1 MKVKNRN
8 TKREKRVM
16 KMRLRVALFIVLF
29 IGIVLAVFQYFKFVS
44 ATVYEESV
52 SHLTE
57 VFHQS
62 DNMLRELIN
71 KNLTYLHM
79 WGENLQNTS
88 SEDEICDYIEKAQED
103 AGFLEFYFLSTEGNY
118 KKVTGETGYLGLQEN
133 IEEDI
138 RQGNDVI
145 TNVAIPGKSQ
155 MLVFATPKAHGSYQG
170 FEYDAIAIAYE
181 NSDIVD
187 VLDISAF
194 NGNAQSYIVHP
205 DGRVVVDH
213 SSESWGNVYNFFGI
227 LREHSDMSEKAI
239 HKLSEKFKAG
249 CTDAMMVNLD
259 GRNYYLV
266 YEKSD
271 IQDWIF
277 LGLVQ
282 ADIVNAGMNS
292 LQRSTIVLVSV
303 VVLCIAAFLI
313 SLIIQKGRIN
323 LRKKDTEI
331 LYRDEL
337 FQKLSMNVD
346 DVFLML
352 DAKTY
357 QADYVSPNAEKLL
370 GITAEQIR
378 KDIYVLKRL
387 HLEKS
392 EDSEKNHLEEIQTHE
407 QREWDF
413 ESVHLKTG
421 EKRWFHNVAMGSEIN
436 GEKKYILV
444 MSDRTSDWK
453 MNQALSEAVRA
464 AETAN
469 RAKSTF
475 LSNMSHD
482 IRTPMNAII
491 GFTTLAVS
499 NIDDKKRVRDYLG
512 KILSSSNHL
521 LSLINDILDMSR
533 IESGKIHLEETE
545 VSLSDVLHDLKTII
559 SGQIHAKQ
567 LELYMDAMD
576 VANEDVYCDKT
587 RLNQV
592 LLNLLSNA
600 VKFTPA
606 GGTVSV
612 RLKQYPGTVKGRE
625 LYEIR
630 VKDNG
635 IGMSSEFVQKIF
647 SPFERERTSTVS
659 RTQGTGLGMAIT
671 KNIVDMMGGTIEVR
685 TEQGKGTEFI
695 VRLPFRI
702 QAKHQHIEKIAE
714 LEGLKALV
722 VDDDFNTCDSVTKML
737 VRVGMRSEWT
747 LSGKEAVLRA
757 RQSMELGDAFHAY
770 IIDWRLPD
778 MNGIEVTRQIRSLG
792 DDTPII
798 ILTAYD
804 WSDIEAEA
812 REAGVTA
819 FCAKPMFMSDIR
831 DTLMTAIGQRQVEQE
846 DTILP
851 EASLDFKGKCI
862 LLVEDNG
869 LNSEIAMEILNEYG
883 FLVDTAE
890 NGAEAVEKV
899 KNSTPGNYDLVLM
912 DVQMPVMNGYE
923 ATKQIRALADP
934 ALAGITILAMTANA
948 FEEDKKNAMECGMD
962 GFLSKPIVIEELIR
976 TLQKNLNQVS
986 GVSEKPRK

>member
-1 MKVKNRN
+1 MRRMNIKNHN
-8 TKREKRVM
+8 TNREKAVM
-16 KMRLRVALFIVLF
+16 RNRLRIAVFIAVLA
-29 IGIVLAVFQYFKFVS
+29 GIVLMVFQYFRFVS
-44 ATVYEESV
+44 KTIYDESV

-62 DNMLRELIN
+62 DNMLRELTD

-79 WGENLQNTS
+79 WGENLQDIS
-88 SEDEICDYIEKAQED
+88 GEDEIRDYAKKAQED
-103 AGFLEFYFLSTEGNY
+103 AGFLDFFFLSADGNY
-118 KKVTGETGYLGLQEN
+118 KMVTGETGYLGLQEN
-133 IEEDI
+133 IEEEI

-145 TNVAIPGKSQ
+145 ANAAVPGKSQ
-155 MLVFATPKAHGSYQG
+155 LLVFATPKAHGIYQG

-194 NGNAQSYIVHP
+194 DGNAQSLIVHP
-205 DGRVVVDH
+205 DGRVVIDH
-213 SSESWGNVYNFFGI
+213 SSESWGNVYNFFGL
-227 LREHSDMSEKAI
+227 LREHSDMSEKE
-239 HKLSEKFKAG
+239 LNELLEKFKAG
-249 CTDAMMVNLD
+249 RTDAMLLNLD
-259 GRNYYLV
+259 GGNYYLV

-271 IQDWIF
+271 IQDWVF
-277 LGLVQ
+277 LGLVK
-282 ADIVNAGMNS
+282 ADIVNASMNN
-292 LQRSTIVLVSV
+292 LQFTTILLVGA

-313 SLIIQKGRIN
+313 SLIIQKNRTN
-323 LRKKDTEI
+323 LRRKDTEI
-331 LYRDEL
+331 QYRDEL

-357 QADYVSPNAEKLL
+357 NADYVSPNVEKLL
-370 GITAEQIR
+370 GITVEQIS
-378 KDIYVLKRL
+378 KDIHVLGKL
-387 HLEKS
+387 HP
-392 EDSEKNHLEEIQTHE
+392 EDSKDSQKNYLKEIPVHE
-407 QREWDF
+407 QQEWDF
-413 ESVHLKTG
+413 ESIHRKTG
-421 EKRWFHNVAMGSEIN
+421 ERRWFHNIVMCSEVN
-436 GEKKYILV
+436 GKKKYILV
-444 MSDRTSDWK
+444 MSDRTSDRK
-453 MNQALSEAVRA
+453 MNQALSEAVHA

-469 RAKSTF
+469 RAKSIF

-499 NIDDKKRVRDYLG
+499 NIDDKKRVEDYLG
-512 KILSSSNHL
+512 KILSSSKHL

-545 VSLSDVLHDLKTII
+545 VCLSDVLHDLKTII

-576 VANEDVYCDKT
+576 VTNEDVYCDKL

-612 RLKQYPGTVKGRE
+612 RLRQYPGKVKGSE
-625 LYEIR
+625 LYEFR

-635 IGMSSEFVQKIF
+635 IGMSQEFVQKIF

-671 KNIVDMMGGTIEVR
+671 KNIVDMMGGTIEVQ

-702 QAKHQHIEKIAE
+702 QSEHQRIEKIAE

-804 WSDIEAEA
+804 WSDIEVEA
-812 REAGVTA
+812 RAAGVTA
-819 FCAKPMFMSDIR
+819 FCAKPLFMSDIR
-831 DTLMTAIGQRQVEQE
+831 ETLMAAIGQKQARAE

-851 EASLDFKGKCI
+851 AADSDFRGRCI
-862 LLVEDNG
+862 LLVEDNE
-869 LNSEIAMEILNEYG
+869 LNSEIAVEILKEYG

-899 KNSTPGNYDLVLM
+899 KNSKPGNYDLVLM

-923 ATKQIRALADP
+923 ATKQIRALTDP

-948 FEEDKKNAMECGMD
+948 FDEDRKRALKCGMN
-962 GFLSKPIVIEELIR
+962 GFLSKPIVIEELLS
-976 TLQKNLNQVS
+976 TLQNNLTF
-986 GVSEKPRK
+986 

>member
-1 MKVKNRN
+1 MDIKNHNEGR
-8 TKREKRVM
+8 KKPVRSKQLKAAV
-16 KMRLRVALFIVLF
+16 FIA
-29 IGIVLAVFQYFKFVS
+29 VLAGIILLVFQYFGFVS
-44 ATVYEESV
+44 KTIYEESV

-57 VFHQS
+57 IFHQS
-62 DNMLRELIN
+62 DNMLRELTE

-79 WGENLQNTS
+79 WGENLQNTA
-88 SEDEICDYIEKAQED
+88 SEEEIRDYIKKAQED
-103 AGFLEFYFLSTEGNY
+103 AGFLEFYFLSADGNY
-118 KKVTGETGYLGLQEN
+118 KMATGETGYLGLQEN
-133 IEEDI
+133 VEEKI

-145 TNVAIPGKSQ
+145 TNAAVPGKAQ
-155 MLVFATPKAHGSYQG
+155 MLVFATPRAHGIYQG
-170 FEYDAIAIAYE
+170 FEYDAIGIAYE

-194 NGNAQSYIVHP
+194 DGNAQSFIIHP
-205 DGRVVVDH
+205 DGRIVVDH
-213 SSESWGNVYNFFGI
+213 SSESWGNVYNFFGV
-227 LREHSDMSEKAI
+227 LRDHSDMSEKEI
-239 HKLSEKFKAG
+239 LELSEKFKAG
-249 CTDAMMVNLD
+249 DTDAMLLNLD

-282 ADIVNAGMNS
+282 ADIVNASMNN
-292 LQRSTIVLVSV
+292 LQRSTIILVSV
-303 VVLCIAAFLI
+303 VVFCIAALLI
-313 SLIIQKGRIN
+313 SLIIQKGRTN

-357 QADYVSPNAEKLL
+357 QADYVSQNVEKLL
-370 GITAEQIR
+370 GITVEQIR
-378 KDIYVLKRL
+378 KDICILGKL
-387 HLEKS
+387 HPEES
-392 EDSEKNHLEEIQTHE
+392 EDSEKNYLKEIQVYE
-407 QREWDF
+407 QREWNF
-413 ESVHLKTG
+413 ECVHQKTG
-421 EKRWFHNVAMGSEIN
+421 EKRWFYIVAMGSEVN

-444 MSDRTSDWK
+444 MSDRTSEWK

-499 NIDDKKRVRDYLG
+499 NIDDRKRVRDYLG

-533 IESGKIHLEETE
+533 IESGKLHLEETE

-576 VANEDVYCDKT
+576 VTNEDVYCDKT

-612 RLKQYPGTVKGRE
+612 RIRQCPGTVKGSE

-635 IGMSSEFVQKIF
+635 IGMSQEFVQKIF

-671 KNIVDMMGGTIEVR
+671 KNIVNMMGGTIEVQ

-695 VRLPFRI
+695 VRLPLRI
-702 QAKHQHIEKIAE
+702 QSEHQRIEKIAE

-757 RQSMELGDAFHAY
+757 RQSIELGDAFHAY

-804 WSDIEAEA
+804 WTDIEVEA
-812 REAGVTA
+812 RAAGVTA

-831 DTLMTAIGQRQVEQE
+831 ETLMTAIGQSQAEPE
-846 DTILP
+846 DSVLP
-851 EASLDFKGKCI
+851 AAGTDFRGKCI
-862 LLVEDNG
+862 LIVEDNE
-869 LNSEIAMEILNEYG
+869 LNSEIALEILNEYG

-899 KNSTPGNYDLVLM
+899 KNSKPGNYDLVLM

-923 ATKQIRALADP
+923 ATRQIRALDDP
-934 ALAGITILAMTANA
+934 ALAGIKILAMTANA
-948 FEEDKKNAMECGMD
+948 FDEDRKKALECGMD
-962 GFLSKPIVIEELIR
+962 GFLSKPIVIEELIDA
-976 TLQKNLNQVS
+976 LHDNLLD
-986 GVSEKPRK
+986 

>member
-1 MKVKNRN
+1 MDIKNHNKGR
-8 TKREKRVM
+8 KRTVMGKRF
-16 KMRLRVALFIVLF
+16 RIAAFI
-29 IGIVLAVFQYFKFVS
+29 AVFACIILLIFQYFRFVS
-44 ATVYEESV
+44 KTVYEESV

-62 DNMLRELIN
+62 DNMLRELTD

-79 WGENLQNTS
+79 WGENLQNIP
-88 SEDEICDYIEKAQED
+88 SEDEIRDYIQKAQED
-103 AGFLEFYFLSTEGNY
+103 AGFVEFYFLSADGNY
-118 KKVTGETGYLGLQEN
+118 KVVTGNTGYLGLQEN
-133 IEEDI
+133 IEEEI
-138 RQGNDVI
+138 RQGKDVI
-145 TNVAIPGKSQ
+145 ANAAVPGKSQ
-155 MLVFATPKAHGSYQG
+155 LLVFATPKAHGIYQG

-181 NSDIVD
+181 NSDIVN
-187 VLDISAF
+187 VLDISVF
-194 NGNAQSYIVHP
+194 NGNAQSFVVHP

-213 SSESWGNVYNFFGI
+213 SSASWGNVYNFFGF
-227 LREHSDMSEKAI
+227 LREHSDMSEKEVNE
-239 HKLSEKFKAG
+239 LLDKFKAG
-249 CTDAMMVNLD
+249 RTDAMLLNLD
-259 GRNYYLV
+259 GRSYYLV

-271 IQDWIF
+271 IQDWMF

-282 ADIVNAGMNS
+282 ADIVNDSMNS
-292 LQRSTIVLVSV
+292 LQRSTILLVSA
-303 VVLCIAAFLI
+303 VVLCIAAFSI
-313 SLIIQKGRIN
+313 SLVIQKSRIN
-323 LRKKDTEI
+323 LKKKDTEI

-357 QADYVSPNAEKLL
+357 HADYVSPNVENLL
-370 GITAEQIR
+370 GITVEQIR
-378 KDIYVLKRL
+378 KDINILGKL
-387 HLEKS
+387 HIAEQG
-392 EDSEKNHLEEIQTHE
+392 DPEKNYLEEIQVNG

-413 ESVHLKTG
+413 EYVHLRTG
-421 EKRWFHNVAMGSEIN
+421 EKRRFHNIAMGSEVN
-436 GEKKYILV
+436 GKKKYILV
-444 MSDRTSDWK
+444 MSDRTADWK

-559 SGQIHAKQ
+559 SGQIYAKQ
-567 LELYMDAMD
+567 LDLYMDAMD
-576 VANEDVYCDKT
+576 VTNEDVYCDKT

-606 GGTVSV
+606 GGTISV
-612 RLKQYPGTVKGRE
+612 RLKQFPGTVKDSG

-635 IGMSSEFVQKIF
+635 IGMSTEFVKKIF

-671 KNIVDMMGGTIEVR
+671 KNIVDMMGGTIEVQ

-702 QAKHQHIEKIAE
+702 QFKQHQTEKIAE

-737 VRVGMRSEWT
+737 VRIGMRSEWT

-798 ILTAYD
+798 ILTAYE
-804 WSDIEAEA
+804 WSDIEVEA
-812 REAGVTA
+812 RAAGVTA

-831 DTLMTAIGQRQVEQE
+831 DTLMIAIGQMQAEAE
-846 DTILP
+846 DIRPL
-851 EASLDFKGKCI
+851 ASGSDFRGRCI
-862 LLVEDNG
+862 LLVEDNE
-869 LNSEIAMEILNEYG
+869 LNSEITVEILNGYG
-883 FLVDTAE
+883 CQVDTAV
-890 NGAEAVEKV
+890 NGAEAVKKI
-899 KNSTPGNYDLVLM
+899 KNSKPGDYELVLM

-923 ATKQIRALADP
+923 ATRQIRALNDP

-948 FEEDKKNAMECGMD
+948 FDEDKKKALECGMD
-962 GFLSKPIVIEELIR
+962 GFLTKPIVIDELIGV
-976 TLQKNLNQVS
+976 LQKNL
-986 GVSEKPRK
+986 KK

>member
-1 MKVKNRN
+1 MAV
-8 TKREKRVM
+8 VCI
-16 KMRLRVALFIVLF
+16 AVLV
-29 IGIVLAVFQYFKFVS
+29 GIVLGVFRYFRFVS
-44 ATVYEESV
+44 KTVYEESV

-62 DNMLRELIN
+62 DNMMRELTD
-71 KNLTYLHM
+71 KNLTYLHI
-79 WGENLQNTS
+79 WGENLQDIL
-88 SEDEICDYIEKAQED
+88 SEDEIRDYIKKAQED
-103 AGFLEFYFLSTEGNY
+103 TGFLEFFFLSADGDY
-118 KKVTGETGYLGLQEN
+118 KMATGETGYLGLQEN
-133 IEEDI
+133 MEEEI

-145 TNVAIPGKSQ
+145 ANAAVPGKSQ
-155 MLVFATPKAHGSYQG
+155 LLIFATPKAHGIYQG

-194 NGNAQSYIVHP
+194 DGNAQSFMIHP

-213 SSESWGNVYNFFGI
+213 SSEAWGNVYNFFGI
-227 LREHSDMSEKAI
+227 LREHSDMSEKEINA
-239 HKLSEKFKAG
+239 LLEKFKAG
-249 CTDAMMVNLD
+249 RTDAMLLNLD
-259 GRNYYLV
+259 ERNYYLV

-271 IQDWIF
+271 IQDWMF

-282 ADIVNAGMNS
+282 ADIVNASMNR
-292 LQRSTIVLVSV
+292 LQRSTIFFVSAIV
-303 VVLCIAAFLI
+303 FCIAALFI
-313 SLIIQKGRIN
+313 SLIIQKNRIN
-323 LRKKDTEI
+323 LRRKDTEI

-357 QADYVSPNAEKLL
+357 QADYVSPNVEKLL
-370 GITAEQIR
+370 GITVEQIH
-378 KDIYVLKRL
+378 KDICILGKL
-387 HLEKS
+387 HSKKQ
-392 EDSEKNHLEEIQTHE
+392 EDPEKNYLEEIQVQE

-413 ESVHLKTG
+413 EYVHLKTG
-421 EKRWFHNVAMGSEIN
+421 EKRWFHNIAMGSEVN
-436 GEKKYILV
+436 GKKKYILV
-444 MSDRTSDWK
+444 MSDRTSDRK

-469 RAKSTF
+469 KAKSTF

-576 VANEDVYCDKT
+576 VTNEDVYCDKT

-612 RLKQYPGTVKGRE
+612 RIRQYPGTVKGSE

-635 IGMSSEFVQKIF
+635 IGMSQEFVQKIF

-659 RTQGTGLGMAIT
+659 RIQGTGLGMAIT
-671 KNIVDMMGGTIEVR
+671 KNIVNMMGGTIEVL

-702 QAKHQHIEKIAE
+702 QSKHQRIEKIAE

-737 VRVGMRSEWT
+737 VKVGMRSEWT

-757 RQSMELGDAFHAY
+757 RQSMEMGDVFHAY

-804 WSDIEAEA
+804 WSDIEVEA
-812 REAGVTA
+812 RAAGVTA

-831 DTLMTAIGQRQVEQE
+831 DTLMTAIGQKQAEAE
-846 DTILP
+846 TAILP
-851 EASLDFKGKCI
+851 TAGSDFRGRYI
-862 LLVEDNG
+862 LLVEDNE
-869 LNSEIAMEILNEYG
+869 LNSEIAAEILNEYG

-899 KNSTPGNYDLVLM
+899 KNSKPGNYDLVLM

-923 ATKQIRALADP
+923 ATKQIRALDNP

-948 FEEDKKNAMECGMD
+948 FDEDKKKALECGMD
-962 GFLSKPIVIEELIR
+962 GFLSKPIVIEELISI
-976 TLQKNLNQVS
+976 LQKNLD
-986 GVSEKPRK
+986 

>member
-1 MKVKNRN
+1 MDIKNHN
-8 TKREKRVM
+8 TDKKKLVNS
-16 KMRLRVALFIVLF
+16 KQFKAAVFIAILL
-29 IGIVLAVFQYFKFVS
+29 GIVLTVFRYFEFVS
-44 ATVYEESV
+44 KTVYEESV

-57 VFHQS
+57 IFHQS
-62 DNMLRELIN
+62 DNMMRELTD

-79 WGENLQNTS
+79 WGENLQNIS
-88 SEDEICDYIEKAQED
+88 NEDKIREYIEKAQED
-103 AGFLEFYFLSTEGNY
+103 AGFLEFFFLSADGNY
-118 KKVTGETGYLGLQEN
+118 KKVTGETGYLGLQGN
-133 IEEDI
+133 MEEEL
-138 RQGNDVI
+138 RQGSDVI
-145 TNVAIPGKSQ
+145 TNAAVPGKAQ
-155 MLVFATPKAHGSYQG
+155 LLVFATPKVYGSYQG

-181 NSDIVD
+181 NSDIVN

-194 NGNAQSYIVHP
+194 DGNAQSYVVHQ

-213 SSESWGNVYNFFGI
+213 SSESWGRVYNFFAV
-227 LREHSDMSEKAI
+227 LREHSEMPEREI
-239 HKLSEKFKAG
+239 NELSEKFKEGRSDAG
-249 CTDAMMVNLD
+249 MVKLD
-259 GRNYYLV
+259 GRSYYLV

-271 IQDWIF
+271 IQDWMF

-282 ADIVNAGMNS
+282 VDIVNASMNS
-292 LQRSTIVLVSV
+292 LQYSTILLVGA
-303 VVLCIAAFLI
+303 VVLCAAAFLI
-313 SLIIQKGRIN
+313 SLIVQKNRRN

-337 FQKLSMNVD
+337 FQKLSMNVN

-352 DAKTY
+352 DAKRQ

-370 GITAEQIR
+370 GITVEQIR
-378 KDIYVLKRL
+378 KDIRVLGKL
-387 HLEKS
+387 HLTES
-392 EDSEKNHLEEIQTHE
+392 QDPETNYLEEIQVNE
-407 QREWDF
+407 QKEWDC
-413 ESVHLKTG
+413 EYAHLKTG
-421 EKRWFHNVAMGSEIN
+421 ERRWFHNIAMGSEVN
-436 GEKKYILV
+436 GKKKFILV
-444 MSDRTSDWK
+444 MSDRTSDRK

-491 GFTTLAVS
+491 GLTTLAVS
-499 NIDDKKRVRDYLG
+499 NIDNQKKVRDYLS

-533 IESGKIHLEETE
+533 IESGKIHLEEIE
-545 VSLSDVLHDLKTII
+545 VSLSEVLHDLKTIV

-576 VANEDVYCDKT
+576 VTNEYVYCDKT
-587 RLNQV
+587 RLNQM

-600 VKFTPA
+600 IKFTPA

-612 RLKQYPGTVKGRE
+612 RLKQFPGTVKGSE

-635 IGMSSEFVQKIF
+635 IGMSPEFVQKLF

-659 RTQGTGLGMAIT
+659 KTQGTGLGMAIT
-671 KNIVDMMGGTIEVR
+671 KNIVNMMGGTIEVQ

-702 QAKHQHIEKIAE
+702 QTEHHRIEKIVE

-737 VRVGMRSEWT
+737 VKIGMRSEWT

-792 DDTPII
+792 DHTPII

-804 WSDIEAEA
+804 WSDIEVEA
-812 REAGVTA
+812 RAAGVTA
-819 FCAKPMFMSDIR
+819 FCSKPMFMSDIR
-831 DTLMTAIGQRQVEQE
+831 ETLMIAIGQRQAEQE
-846 DTILP
+846 DNILP
-851 EASLDFKGKCI
+851 AAGSDFKGRCI
-862 LLVEDNG
+862 LLVEDNE
-869 LNSEIAMEILNEYG
+869 LNREIAVELLNEYG

-899 KNSTPGNYDLVLM
+899 KKSKPGGYDLVLM

-923 ATKQIRALADP
+923 ATKRIRALDDP
-934 ALAGITILAMTANA
+934 AQAGITILAMTANA
-948 FEEDKKNAMECGMD
+948 FDEDRKEALEYGMN
-962 GFLSKPIVIEELIR
+962 GFLSKPIVVEELIDA
-976 TLQKNLNQVS
+976 LQKNLS
-986 GVSEKPRK
+986 

>member
-1 MKVKNRN
+1 MGVKNHN

-16 KMRLRVALFIVLF
+16 GKWLRVAVFTAAF
-29 IGIVLAVFQYFKFVS
+29 IGVVFAVFRYYKFVS
-44 ATVYEESV
+44 KTVYEESV

-62 DNMLRELIN
+62 DNMLRELTN

-79 WGENLQNTS
+79 WGENLQNLS
-88 SEDEICDYIEKAQED
+88 SESEIRDYIENAQED
-103 AGFLEFYFLSTEGNY
+103 AGFLDFYFLSADGKY
-118 KKVTGETGYLGLQEN
+118 KMVTGETGYLGLQEK
-133 IEEDI
+133 IEEEI
-138 RQGNDVI
+138 RQGNDVV
-145 TNVAIPGKSQ
+145 TNATVPGKFQ
-155 MLVFATPKAHGSYQG
+155 LLVFATPRAHGNYQG

-181 NSDIVD
+181 NADIVK
-187 VLDISAF
+187 VLNISAF
-194 NGNAQSYIVHP
+194 NGNAQSYVVHS
-205 DGRVVVDH
+205 DGRVVIDH
-213 SSESWGNVYNFFGI
+213 SSESWGKVYNFFGM
-227 LREHSDMSEKAI
+227 LREHSKMSEKEILA
-239 HKLSEKFKAG
+239 LSEEFKEG
-249 CTDAMMVNLD
+249 HNDAMMVNLD
-259 GRNYYLV
+259 GENYYLV

-271 IQDWIF
+271 IQDWMF
-277 LGLVQ
+277 LGLVR
-282 ADIVNAGMNS
+282 ADVVNASMDR
-292 LQRSTIVLVSV
+292 LQFSTILLVSA

-313 SLIIQKGRIN
+313 SLIIQKSRSS
-323 LRKKDTEI
+323 LRKKDVEI

-357 QADYVSPNAEKLL
+357 KADYVSPNVEKLM
-370 GITAEQIR
+370 GFTVEQIQ
-378 KDIYVLKRL
+378 KDIWILGKL
-387 HLEKS
+387 HPGDS
-392 EDSEKNHLEEIQTHE
+392 EDSKKNYLEGIRTSE

-413 ESVHLKTG
+413 EYVHQKTG
-421 EKRWFHNVAMGSEIN
+421 EQRWFHIVAMGSEVN
-436 GEKKYILV
+436 RKKKYILV
-444 MSDRTSDWK
+444 MSDRTSDRK
-453 MNQALSEAVRA
+453 MNQALSEAVHA

-499 NIDDKKRVRDYLG
+499 NIDDKKKVRDYLG
-512 KILSSSNHL
+512 KILSASNHL

-533 IESGKIHLEETE
+533 IESGKIQLEETE
-545 VSLSDVLHDLKTII
+545 VSLSEVLHDLKTIV

-576 VANEDVYCDKT
+576 VTHENVYCDKT

-600 VKFTPA
+600 IKFTPA

-612 RLKQYPGTVKGRE
+612 RLRQYPGTKRGSE
-625 LYEIR
+625 MYEIR
-630 VKDNG
+630 IKDNG
-635 IGMSSEFVQKIF
+635 IGMSPEFVQKIF

-671 KNIVDMMGGTIEVR
+671 KNIVDMMGGTIEVQ

-695 VRLPFRI
+695 VRLTLRLQPEHHR
-702 QAKHQHIEKIAE
+702 AEKIAE

-737 VRVGMRSEWT
+737 VKVGMRSEWT

-812 REAGVTA
+812 RAAGVTA
-819 FCAKPMFMSDIR
+819 FCAKPLFMSDIR
-831 DTLMTAIGQRQVEQE
+831 ETLMAAIGQKQNVTD

-851 EASLDFKGKCI
+851 AAGSDFRGRCI
-862 LLVEDNG
+862 LLVEDNE
-869 LNSEIAMEILNEYG
+869 LNSEIAVEILNEYG

-899 KNSTPGNYDLVLM
+899 KRSKPGGYDLVLM

-923 ATKQIRALADP
+923 ATKQIRALTDP
-934 ALAGITILAMTANA
+934 TLAGITIFAMTANA
-948 FEEDKKNAMECGMD
+948 FDEDRKKALECGMN

-976 TLQKNLNQVS
+976 TLQNNLTD
-986 GVSEKPRK
+986 

>member
-1 MKVKNRN
+1 MDVKNHN
-8 TKREKRVM
+8 TNRKKRVVR
-16 KMRLRVALFIVLF
+16 KRWNAAVLIALFV
-29 IGIVLAVFQYFKFVS
+29 GILLTVFQYLGFVS
-44 ATVYEESV
+44 KTVYEESV

-57 VFHQS
+57 IFHQS
-62 DNMLRELIN
+62 DNMLSELTN
-71 KNLTYLHM
+71 KNLTYLHI
-79 WGENLQNTS
+79 WGEYLQNTS
-88 SEDEICDYIEKAQED
+88 DESEIREYIEKAQED
-103 AGFLEFYFLSTEGNY
+103 AGFLDFYFLSADGNY
-118 KKVTGETGYLGLQEN
+118 KMVTGETGYLGLQEN
-133 IEEDI
+133 IEDEI

-145 TNVAIPGKSQ
+145 TNATVPGKSQ
-155 MLVFATPKAHGSYQG
+155 LLVFATPRPHGSYQG

-181 NSDIVD
+181 NSDIVN
-187 VLDISAF
+187 VLNISAF
-194 NGNAQSYIVHP
+194 NGNAQSYVVHP

-213 SSESWGNVYNFFGI
+213 SSEAWGEVYNFFGI
-227 LREHSDMSEKAI
+227 LREHSNMSEKEI
-239 HKLSEKFKAG
+239 LKLSEEFKEG
-249 CTDAMMVNLD
+249 HTDAMLINLD
-259 GRNYYLV
+259 GEDYYLV
-266 YEKSD
+266 YEKSKP
-271 IQDWIF
+271 QDWIF

-282 ADIVNAGMNS
+282 ADIVNASMNV
-292 LQRSTIVLVSV
+292 LQRSTVLLVSAV
-303 VVLCIAAFLI
+303 AVCIAGLFI
-313 SLIIQKGRIN
+313 GII
-323 LRKKDTEI
+323 LRKNRVNLKRKDTEI

-357 QADYVSPNAEKLL
+357 QADYVSPNVEKLL
-370 GITAEQIR
+370 GITVEQIR
-378 KDIYVLKRL
+378 KDICVLGKL
-387 HLEKS
+387 HPGDVEDPEK
-392 EDSEKNHLEEIQTHE
+392 KYLEEIQVHE
-407 QREWDF
+407 QQEWDL
-413 ESVHLKTG
+413 EYVHQKTG
-421 EKRWFHNVAMGSEIN
+421 EHRWFHNVAMGSEVN
-436 GEKKYILV
+436 GKKKYILV
-444 MSDRTSDWK
+444 LSDRTSDRK

-469 RAKSTF
+469 KAKSTF

-499 NIDDKKRVRDYLG
+499 NIDDKERVRDYLG

-545 VSLSDVLHDLKTII
+545 VSLSEVLHDLKNII

-567 LELYMDAMD
+567 LELYMDVMD
-576 VANEDVYCDKT
+576 VTNEDVYCDKT

-600 VKFTPA
+600 IKFTPA

-612 RLKQYPGTVKGRE
+612 RLREYPGTQRSCE

-635 IGMSSEFVQKIF
+635 IGMSQKFVQKIF

-671 KNIVDMMGGTIEVR
+671 KNIVDMMGGTIEVQ

-695 VRLPFRI
+695 IRLPLRI
-702 QAKHQHIEKIAE
+702 QPENHRIEKIAE
-714 LEGLKALV
+714 LEGLKALVV

-737 VRVGMRSEWT
+737 VKVGMRSEWT

-757 RQSMELGDAFHAY
+757 RQSMEMGDAFHAY

-804 WSDIEAEA
+804 WSDIEVEA
-812 REAGVTA
+812 RAAGVTA

-831 DTLMTAIGQRQVEQE
+831 ETLMAAIGQKQAGAE
-846 DTILP
+846 DNILP
-851 EASLDFKGKCI
+851 AADSDFRGRHI
-862 LLVEDNG
+862 LLVEDNE
-869 LNSEIAMEILNEYG
+869 LNREIAVALLSEYG
-883 FLVDTAE
+883 FQVDTAE
-890 NGAEAVEKV
+890 DGAEAVEKV
-899 KNSTPGNYDLVLM
+899 KNSRPGDYDLVLM

-923 ATKQIRALADP
+923 ATEQIRSLDDP

-948 FEEDKKNAMECGMD
+948 FDEDRKKALACGMD
-962 GFLSKPIVIEELIR
+962 GFLSKPIVIEELIS
-976 TLQKNLNQVS
+976 TLQNSL
-986 GVSEKPRK
+986 G